1 MQSSSSAK
9 ETTAIT
15 EMQFHKVNWNGP
27 VPVFDVQGRF
37 LGSETPRIAENR
49 KRSAGK
55 IRKFGRVFGT
65 SGRLSTTSAYKVA
78 RRIGSAVD
86 KKLYCELYEEA
97 CP

>member
-27 VPVFDVQGRF
+27 VQVFNVQGRF
-37 LGSETPRIAENR
+37 LGSETLRIAENR